1 MQQHWKNRAMLHAEA
16 ITDAWEV
23 TKSYAARLAEWV
35 LFVCMILNII
45 EILPD
50 VGLPVSVSNAVLAVQ
65 SVTLDIAG
73 FGLTSMADH
82 AKALGDEAAAR
93 KGHRTGWLL
102 IGLMIT
108 TLLLVSA
115 GLLWPILKQYTDPAE
130 KVLILAR
137 VVMTVVYGHV
147 VHSLRHSTQ
156 AATPVMQQPTPV
168 LDYGEIAQH
177 LQAIMPQPQAQEID
191 LYALAQ
197 QVVALLPK
205 PADEEAM
212 IERLKPVI
220 SATVQVALEPL
231 QHHQKSGAEATG
243 NMAME
248 PPRLLALEPPKHGA
262 GASRRSHPKSGSGAA
277 RIVDSEPPVAVRLQR
292 AYEQLIRDG
301 ERVSGRALA
310 AAARCNRGIATD
322 WLQSQ
327 SSEPF
332 SEALG

>member
-1 MQQHWKNRAMLHAEA
+1 MQRHWKNQAMIHAEA

-35 LFVCMILNII
+35 LFVCMILNIV

-50 VGLPVSVSNAVLAVQ
+50 VGLPESVSNIVLAVQ
-65 SVTLDIAG
+65 AVTLDVAG

-93 KGHRTGWLL
+93 KGHRTGWFL

-108 TLLLVSA
+108 TLLLVST
-115 GLLWPILKQYTDPAE
+115 GLLWPAVKQYTDPAE

-137 VVMTVVYGHV
+137 VIMTVVYSHV

-156 AATPVMQQPTPV
+156 AASAEVQPSA
-168 LDYGEIAQH
+168 LDYGEIARQM
-177 LQAIMPQPQAQEID
+177 QALLPQPQTQQID
-191 LYALAQ
+191 LQALAQ
-197 QVVALLPK
+197 QVVALLPQ

-212 IERLKPVI
+212 IERLEPVI
-220 SATVQVALEPL
+220 RATVQVALEPL
-231 QHHQKSGAEATG
+231 QSHLKSGAEATPKI
-243 NMAME
+243 APR
-248 PPRLLALEPPKHGA
+248 PPQLHALEPRKSGA
-262 GASRRSHPKSGSGAA
+262 GATRQSHPKSGPGAT
-277 RIVDSEPPVAVRLQR
+277 RIVDSEASAAIRLQR
-292 AYEQLIRDG
+292 AYEQLAG
-301 ERVSGRALA
+301 EGGRISGRALA
-310 AAARCNRGIATD
+310 TAARCNRAIATE

-327 SSEPF
+327 SSEPC